1 MYLNFSCCKGNSSVV
16 RSVKDIS
23 HPEFSS
29 LNDSYIFC
37 AEPSNEPQKAD
48 NRVCESGKWNHME
61 ISDKGYEIK
70 NENGKIV
77 ISKNGIPKPSLD
89 VNSNYYCVGYYILYC
104 N

>member
-1 MYLNFSCCKGNSSVV
+1 
-16 RSVKDIS
+16 
-23 HPEFSS
+23 
-29 LNDSYIFC
+29 
-37 AEPSNEPQKAD
+37 
-48 NRVCESGKWNHME
+48 ME

-104 N
+104 NWMSNIISHTIINFKDRYILNI